1 MIKRY
6 VTWYLI
12 VAMFIIGI
20 VPRVEAAFTP
30 SQTMPLASVDGA
42 EDLQKIQAV
51 LETKLAQQRLQDLG
65 FTDEEIRTRLSQLN
79 DQQLHGI
86 AQKIDDLRVGKDAL
100 WIVIGLLIIVILVV
114 ILIQLT
120 TGHRVVITL

>member
-30 SQTMPLASVDGA
+30 SQTMPLASVDRA

-79 DQQLHGI
+79 DQQLHSI

>member
-12 VAMFIIGI
+12 AAMFIIGI

-30 SQTMPLASVDGA
+30 SQTMPLASVDRA
-42 EDLQKIQAV
+42 EDLQKIRTV

-79 DQQLHGI
+79 DQQLHSI
-86 AQKIDDLRVGKDAL
+86 AQKVDDLRVGKDAL

-114 ILIQLT
+114 ILVQLT
-120 TGHRVVITL
+120 TGHRVVITR

>member
-1 MIKRY
+1 MLKRY

-20 VPRVEAAFTP
+20 VPHVEAAFTP
-30 SQTMPLASVDGA
+30 SQTVPLASVDRA

-79 DQQLHGI
+79 DQQLHSI

-120 TGHRVVITL
+120 TGHRVVITP

>member
-12 VAMFIIGI
+12 AAMFIIGI

-30 SQTMPLASVDGA
+30 SQIMPFASVDRA

-79 DQQLHGI
+79 DQQLHSI

-114 ILIQLT
+114 ILVQLT
-120 TGHRVVITL
+120 TGHRVVITP